1 MSAARLSGIQAE
13 DIQKTAAGSD
23 EQSLGD
29 MSIEEAFGRLDEI
42 AAILENAQT
51 GLRESLDV
59 YAEGV
64 QLINRC
70 RNYLC
75 DVEKEM
81 ITLSGQEDE

>member
-1 MSAARLSGIQAE
+1 MAE

-59 YAEGV
+59 HAEGV

>member
-1 MSAARLSGIQAE
+1 MAE
-13 DIQKTAAGSD
+13 DVQKTAAGSD

-59 YAEGV
+59 YADV
-64 QLINRC
+64 VHRINRC
-70 RNYLC
+70 WNYLC

>member
-1 MSAARLSGIQAE
+1 MAE
-13 DIQKTAAGSD
+13 DIQKTTAGSD

>member
-1 MSAARLSGIQAE
+1 MAE

-42 AAILENAQT
+42 AATLENAQT

-59 YAEGV
+59 YTEGV

-70 RNYLC
+70 KNYLC

>member
-1 MSAARLSGIQAE
+1 MAE

-42 AAILENAQT
+42 ATILENAQT

>member
-1 MSAARLSGIQAE
+1 MAE

-29 MSIEEAFGRLDEI
+29 MSIEEAFGRLDGI

>member
-1 MSAARLSGIQAE
+1 MAE

-64 QLINRC
+64 QLMNRC

>member
-1 MSAARLSGIQAE
+1 MAE

-70 RNYLC
+70 KNYLC

>member
-1 MSAARLSGIQAE
+1 MAE

-42 AAILENAQT
+42 AAILENAQS